1 MAVVR
6 PDQLDAFLAIT
17 GKWDV
22 ETAVIGEVTGSGR
35 LTIDHH
41 GERIVDVD
49 PKTVAHEGPVYDRPY
64 ARPAWQDGLNAD
76 TAATLARP
84 TTPSEIRGTVL
95 ELLAS
100 PNLASKAWVTNQYDR
115 FVQGNTALA
124 QPDDSGVIRV
134 DETTGLG
141 VALATDASGRYAKL
155 DPYTGAQLALAE
167 AYRNVATTGAR
178 PLAVTD
184 CLNFG
189 SPEHPDSMWQLV
201 EAIRGLADACQTLEV
216 PVTGGNVSLY
226 NGTGEPGLI
235 DSAIHPTPVVG
246 VLGVLDDVADAIS
259 SGWTTP
265 GQAVYLLGATR
276 PELDGSA
283 WADVVHGHLGGV
295 PPVVDLAAERKLAVV
310 LQNAARDHLVDAAH
324 DLSEGGLAQ
333 ALVESSLR
341 YGVGVQVSLDA
352 LCERDGVTPFE
363 ALFSESTARVLVAVP
378 RSEEVRLAD
387 LCTARGV
394 PAVRLGETAE
404 SCTPGAGA
412 PVDNADHDHGPA
424 VEVAGLFT
432 LPLAEAREAHE
443 ATLPHYFG

>member
-1 MAVVR
+1 M
-6 PDQLDAFLAIT
+6 
-17 GKWDV
+17 
-22 ETAVIGEVTGSGR
+22 
-35 LTIDHH
+35 
-41 GERIVDVD
+41 
-49 PKTVAHEGPVYDRPY
+49 
-64 ARPAWQDGLNAD
+64 
-76 TAATLARP
+76 
-84 TTPSEIRGTVL
+84 
-95 ELLAS
+95 
-100 PNLASKAWVTNQYDR
+100 
-115 FVQGNTALA
+115 QGNTALA

-141 VALATDASGRYAKL
+141 VALATDANGRYAKL

-201 EAIRGLADACQTLEV
+201 EAIRGLADACQILEV

-246 VLGVLDDVADAIS
+246 VLGVLDDVADATP
-259 SGWTTP
+259 SGWTQP
-265 GQAVYLLGATR
+265 GQAVYLLGTTR

-283 WADVVHGHLGGV
+283 WADVVHDHLGGL
-295 PPVVDLAAERKLAVV
+295 PPAVDLAAERRLAFV
-310 LQNAARDHLVDAAH
+310 LTHASRDDLVDAAH

-341 YGVGVQVSLDA
+341 YGVGVQVSLDG
-352 LCERDGVTPFE
+352 LCARDGITPFE

-378 RSEEVRLAD
+378 RSEEVRLVD

-394 PAVRLGETAE
+394 PALRLGETAE
-404 SCTPGAGA
+404 SCSPGRRHARRRGRPRARSGRRGPGPVHAAAGRGPRGPRGDA
-412 PVDNADHDHGPA
+412 PALLRLSSSRHLCTSTNARVLRLFARSVNRSLAD
-424 VEVAGLFT
+424 EVGS
-432 LPLAEAREAHE
+432 
-443 ATLPHYFG
+443 